1 MTQYLID
8 SDWII
13 DALNGREL
21 ANDVLDDLAADG
33 LGVSVFSYAEVYQ
46 GAYYSRDPTVALG
59 GLQIFLEGKEIIEPS
74 LPVFERF
81 AIIRG
86 RLSPEVRRHV
96 GDLDLLIAAT
106 ALEYDLVLVTRN
118 LKHFRYVP
126 ELTIFEHDVKLSGP

>member
-1 MTQYLID
+1 LTRYLID

-13 DALNGREL
+13 DALNGQDL
-21 ANDVLDDLAADG
+21 VNQVLNDLASDG

-46 GAYYSRDPTVALG
+46 GAYYSRDSSVALQ
-59 GLQIFLEGKEIIEPS
+59 GLQVFLEGKELVEPT

-96 GDLDLLIAAT
+96 GDLDLLIAAS

-118 LKHFRYVP
+118 VKHFRNVP
-126 ELTIFEHDVKLSGP
+126 ELSIFELDAE